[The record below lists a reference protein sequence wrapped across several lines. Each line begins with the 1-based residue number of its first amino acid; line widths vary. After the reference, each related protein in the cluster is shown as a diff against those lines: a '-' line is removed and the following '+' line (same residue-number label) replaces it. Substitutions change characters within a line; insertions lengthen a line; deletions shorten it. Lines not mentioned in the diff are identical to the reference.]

1 MKTMLHLLFRLG
13 LVVLLA
19 VLPAACKHKELC
31 EDHSHMVTMRVRFDW
46 SAAPEATPRTM
57 VLHLFAPDG
66 SHYNRYEFSSPEGG
80 LIRVHTGS
88 YGLQFHNG
96 DMEHFVERGSRY
108 DNYEVTTDARDL
120 LATIGRGSAAPRPED
135 AKGQPVRFAPESIW
149 AGCRDRFEVT
159 AATDQEVTLVPAE
172 VTDFYTVEIRQVE
185 NLDKTSEIGAALTG
199 MAESYRPSSDSPA
212 GGPVTLPIDLTRVDS
227 HTLSASFAAFGHCFD
242 TTQKHTL
249 SIYTGDKVYFHFDV
263 TAQLHEAED
272 PHHVR
277 IVIDHLKLPEPG
289 SAGMDTSIKD
299 WDDNVVEEDINM
311 N

>member
-108 DNYEVTTDARDL
+108 G
-120 LATIGRGSAAPRPED
+120 I
-135 AKGQPVRFAPESIW
+135 
-149 AGCRDRFEVT
+149 
-159 AATDQEVTLVPAE
+159 
-172 VTDFYTVEIRQVE
+172 
-185 NLDKTSEIGAALTG
+185 
-199 MAESYRPSSDSPA
+199 SSS
-212 GGPVTLPIDLTRVDS
+212 V
-227 HTLSASFAAFGHCFD
+227 SASSCCSRCCPQPASTRSCA
-242 TTQKHTL
+242 K
-249 SIYTGDKVYFHFDV
+249 I
-263 TAQLHEAED
+263 TA
-272 PHHVR
+272 
-277 IVIDHLKLPEPG
+277 
-289 SAGMDTSIKD
+289 T
-299 WDDNVVEEDINM
+299 W
-311 N
+311 